1 MAMAKKIVGIY
12 KITCKKNGKIYIG
25 QSKDIKRRFNQHRTQ
40 TSNKNLKADTELYGI
55 DEFVFEI
62 LEECT
67 VEELTARED
76 YYLDTLKPEYNI
88 LLEGRPVFVS
98 DETRAR
104 QRKAKLGKKLTPEHC
119 KNISVSNTGKKKS
132 EEACRKHFKAV
143 RCIETGQ
150 IFDSIQQ
157 AADFVGI
164 SYNSISAAVHGR
176 RQSSAGFRWEFVDKE
191 KESSRPK
198 RLFKEVSDNTRK
210 KHCKAVRCIETE
222 QIFESLGAA
231 TKFAGIRQPN
241 ISSVLYGKQTTA
253 GGYHWEFVN
262 AESKCAD
269 ETSKNLSRGRIGFKH
284 SDETIAKLSTPVRC
298 VETGEIFSRIKLAAK
313 SNGAKATNISKVLLG
328 QRLTAGGFH
337 WEYVDGQPPQQ
348 NVRKSRREGKSVRC
362 IETQEVFRTIG
373 EAAAHFGIIHGAIGH
388 VLAGR
393 YKTAGGYHWE
403 FYTA

>member
-1 MAMAKKIVGIY
+1 MAKKIIGIY

-25 QSKDIKRRFNQHRTQ
+25 QSTDIKQRFNQHRTQ
-40 TSNKNLKADTELYGI
+40 TSNKNLKADMKLYGI
-55 DEFVFEI
+55 DGFVFET
-62 LEECT
+62 LEECI
-67 VEELTARED
+67 VEELTAREN

-88 LLEGRPVFVS
+88 LLEGQTVFVS

-119 KNISVSNTGKKKS
+119 KKIAISNTGKKIS

-164 SYNSISAAVHGR
+164 NYNSISAAAHGR
-176 RQSSAGFRWEFVDKE
+176 NQSSAGFHWEFVDKE

-198 RLFKEVSDNTRK
+198 RPVKEVSDDTRK
-210 KHCKAVRCIETE
+210 KHCKAVRCVETG
-222 QIFESLGAA
+222 QIFESIGAA
-231 TKFAGIRQPN
+231 AKFAGVKQPN

-253 GGYHWEFVN
+253 GGYHWEFVDS
-262 AESKCAD
+262 ESKCAD
-269 ETSKNLSRGRIGFKH
+269 ETSKNLSLGRIGSKH

-298 VETGEIFSRIKLAAK
+298 VETGEIFSSIKIAAA
-313 SNGAKATNISKVLLG
+313 SSGAKATNISKVLLG
-328 QRLTAGGFH
+328 QRLTAAGFH
-337 WEYVDGQPPQQ
+337 WEYVNGQPPQQ
-348 NVRKSRREGKSVRC
+348 NVRKSHREGKAVCC
-362 IETQEVFRTIG
+362 IETQEVFRTIS
-373 EAAAHFGIIHGAIGH
+373 EAAAHFGIVHSSIGH

-393 YKTAGGYHWE
+393 ANTAGGYHWE